1 MSALLNNNTMQSDR
15 RQAARTLLRFRPGI
29 AMRVALGFASI
40 AVAVL
45 AANLITQHST
55 RSARDRMRQL
65 VVEHEPVMRATETL
79 ASAISVYE
87 RVVIDRAERG
97 TGSPTAIEVA
107 SQRVFDAANHYA
119 QVTRGSAD
127 DASLAQFTQDL
138 ENFRRAG
145 SELVQA
151 SETHHARV
159 KKYWDQFRQIERTL
173 SSAQVV
179 TSEPIQELSRQLS
192 IIRERVR
199 ASIRSRNIEDL
210 QPIVASE
217 SAFGAAVDR
226 YQPALIRTQGEQWSA
241 QLHQLFKELNR
252 TRRSVFDMNADLEE
266 RSTAFRDQAAALW
279 SNVLTQLVTPA
290 RQALANADQLAQQAA
305 SKADRELSWG
315 SVFVLLL
322 LLAISIITVASVRR
336 PVRQLTDATRRLAAG
351 DISTRVPRGGMYEM
365 DVLAASFNHMAEQL
379 QKAETEVRSQQMQ
392 LESRVAERTRE
403 LRHLANHDPLT
414 QLPNR
419 RSLFDHL
426 QSAIARARASG
437 SRVALLFIDL
447 DNFKTINDSLGHEFG
462 DRVIQTVGERL
473 RMSSVFSGSFAAR
486 LGGDEFTV
494 VFENVSD
501 VERLCAAVLE
511 AFQGSLSIHGR
522 DLRLSVSV
530 GASVFPDHAEDGPS
544 LLRAADAALFNAKEL
559 GRNRSSLF
567 APELLHVAS
576 SRFRI
581 EQALRRAIE
590 REEFQLCY
598 QPEICLETQSTP
610 LVEAL
615 LRWHQPN
622 GEMMS
627 PADFLPIAEQSG
639 LIMEISDWVLRTS
652 IAAAAQW
659 HRGEWPSARVAV
671 NVSAH
676 QLLATDF
683 VARLETLLQQ
693 HQLPARALEL
703 ELTEN
708 VLQTGAATIAVLRR
722 LRELGVS
729 LAIDD
734 FGIGYS
740 SLTSLERLPL
750 TRVKIDR
757 SLIASIDE
765 GTRSPA
771 IVRSIIGLSHS
782 LGLQVT
788 AEGVERTSQLRQ
800 LLNDRGVHVQGFLIS
815 RPLPTAAV
823 PGFIEDCQRQL
834 CDLLDSLPPPS
845 SDLDNSAVRAL
856 RTATWRKS

>member
-1 MSALLNNNTMQSDR
+1 MSALSSNDKMSPATSS
-15 RQAARTLLRFRPGI
+15 AARALGFFRPGI
-29 AMRVALGFASI
+29 AMRVALGFAAI
-40 AVAVL
+40 AVAIL
-45 AANLITQHST
+45 TANLITQHST
-55 RSARDRMRQL
+55 RTARERMRQL
-65 VVEHEPVMRATETL
+65 VVEHEPIMRATESL

-87 RVVIDRAERG
+87 RVVMDQAERG
-97 TGSPTAIEVA
+97 TGSPEAITLA
-107 SQRVFDAANHYA
+107 SQRVADAAAHYA
-119 QVTRGSAD
+119 QVTQGSSSDPAP
-127 DASLAQFTQDL
+127 AGFTQDL
-138 ENFRRAG
+138 DSFRDAG
-145 SELVQA
+145 AVLVKTSQSHYVRSQA
-151 SETHHARV
+151 
-159 KKYWDQFRQIERTL
+159 YWQQLREIEGML
-173 SSAQVV
+173 SAAQSV
-179 TSEPIQELSRQLS
+179 TSEPIQELLRQLS
-192 IIRERVR
+192 ILQERVR
-199 ASIRSRNIEDL
+199 ASIKSRNIDDL

-217 SAFGAAVDR
+217 SAFTAAMNR
-226 YQPALIRTQGEQWSA
+226 YAPALIRTEGTVWAET
-241 QLHQLFKELNR
+241 LEKRFKELNR
-252 TRRSVFDMNADLEE
+252 RRRGVFDMNADLQQ
-266 RSTAFRDQAAALW
+266 RSADFRDQAAALW

-290 RQALANADQLAQQAA
+290 RIALTNADQLAQQAA
-305 SKADRELSWG
+305 AKADRELTWG

-322 LLAISIITVASVRR
+322 LLVISIITVASVRR
-336 PVRQLTDATRRLAAG
+336 PVRRLTEATRRLAAG

-365 DVLAASFNHMAEQL
+365 DVLAGSFNHMAEQL
-379 QKAETEVRSQQMQ
+379 ERAESEVRTQHSQ

-426 QSAIARARASG
+426 QSVIEHAKQSNR
-437 SRVALLFIDL
+437 RVAVLFIDL
-447 DNFKTINDSLGHEFG
+447 DNFKTINDSLGHEYG

-473 RMSSVFSGSFAAR
+473 RQNSVFSGSFAAR

-494 VFENVSD
+494 VFQD
-501 VERLCAAVLE
+501 VNDVDRLCSSVLE
-511 AFQGSLSIHGR
+511 AFQGSLSVHGR

-530 GASVFPDHAEDGPS
+530 GASVFPDHGEDGPS

-590 REEFQLCY
+590 REEFELCY
-598 QPEICLETQSTP
+598 QPEVCLETLSTP

-615 LRWHQPN
+615 LRWKQPN
-622 GEMMS
+622 GETIS
-627 PADFLPIAEQSG
+627 PADFLPVAEQSG
-639 LIMEISDWVLRTS
+639 LIMEISEWVLRTS
-652 IAAAAQW
+652 IAAAANW
-659 HRGEWPSARVAV
+659 HRDAWPNARIAV

-676 QLLATDF
+676 QLLAANF
-683 VARLETLLQQ
+683 VSRMEDLL
-693 HQLPARALEL
+693 HHYGLPPRALEL

-708 VLQTGAATIAVLRR
+708 VLQTGVATVAVLHT
-722 LRELGVS
+722 LRELGIS

-757 SLIASIDE
+757 SLIASIDA

-800 LLNDRGVHVQGFLIS
+800 LLNDRGVHVQGFLVS
-815 RPLPTAAV
+815 RPLIPAAV
-823 PGFIEDCQRQL
+823 PGFIAGCQQQL
-834 CDLLDSLPPPS
+834 GALLESLPPPMDIES
-845 SDLDNSAVRAL
+845 TGSVRAL
-856 RTATWRKS
+856 RAAWRKP

>member
-1 MSALLNNNTMQSDR
+1 VQISQTH
-15 RQAARTLLRFRPGI
+15 F
-29 AMRVALGFASI
+29 
-40 AVAVL
+40 
-45 AANLITQHST
+45 T
-55 RSARDRMRQL
+55 RSQSYWQQL
-65 VVEHEPVMRATETL
+65 RE
-79 ASAISVYE
+79 
-87 RVVIDRAERG
+87 
-97 TGSPTAIEVA
+97 
-107 SQRVFDAANHYA
+107 
-119 QVTRGSAD
+119 
-127 DASLAQFTQDL
+127 
-138 ENFRRAG
+138 
-145 SELVQA
+145 
-151 SETHHARV
+151 
-159 KKYWDQFRQIERTL
+159 IERML

-199 ASIRSRNIEDL
+199 ASIKSRNIDDL

-217 SAFGAAVDR
+217 SAFTDAVNR
-226 YQPALIRTQGEQWSA
+226 YEPVLIRTQGEAWVA
-241 QLHQLFKELNR
+241 GLHKRFKDLNR
-252 TRRSVFDMNADLEE
+252 TRRSVFDMNADLQQ
-266 RSTAFRDQAAALW
+266 RSADFRDQAAALW

-290 RQALANADQLAQQAA
+290 RVALANADQLAQQAA
-305 SKADRELSWG
+305 AKADRELTWG

-322 LLAISIITVASVRR
+322 LLIISIITVASVRR
-336 PVRQLTDATRRLAAG
+336 PVSRLTDATRRLAAG

-365 DVLAASFNHMAEQL
+365 DALAGAFNHMAEQL
-379 QKAETEVRSQQMQ
+379 EKAETEVRSQHLR

-426 QSAIARARASG
+426 QHVIAKARTANT
-437 SRVALLFIDL
+437 RVALLFIDL

-473 RMSSVFSGSFAAR
+473 RQSSVFSGSFAAR

-501 VERLCAAVLE
+501 VDRLCTTVLE
-511 AFQGSLSIHGR
+511 AFQGSLSVHGR

-530 GASVFPDHAEDGPS
+530 GASVFPDHGDDGPS

-567 APELLHVAS
+567 APEFLHVAS

-590 REEFQLCY
+590 REEFALCY
-598 QPEICLETQSTP
+598 QPEVCMETLSTP
-610 LVEAL
+610 VVEAL
-615 LRWHQPN
+615 LRWQQPN
-622 GEMMS
+622 GEMVP
-627 PADFLPIAEQSG
+627 PADFLPVAEQSG
-639 LIMEISDWVLRTS
+639 LIMEISDWVLRTA

-659 HRGEWPSARVAV
+659 HRDAWPPARVAV

-676 QLLATDF
+676 QLLATGF
-683 VARLETLLQQ
+683 VTRLESLLQQ
-693 HQLPARALEL
+693 YGLPSRALEL

-708 VLQTGAATIAVLRR
+708 VLQTGAATIAVLRK
-722 LRELGVS
+722 LREIGIS

-750 TRVKIDR
+750 TRVKIDG
-757 SLIASIDE
+757 SLIASIDAR
-765 GTRSPA
+765 TRSPA

-788 AEGVERTSQLRQ
+788 AEGVERASQLRQ
-800 LLNDRGVHVQGFLIS
+800 LLNDRGVHVQGFLVS
-815 RPLPTAAV
+815 RPLVPAAV
-823 PGFIEDCQRQL
+823 PIFIAGCQRQL
-834 CDLLDSLPPPS
+834 SDLLESLPPPV
-845 SDLDNSAVRAL
+845 DLDNTGSVRAL
-856 RTATWRKS
+856 RTAQRKS

>member
-1 MSALLNNNTMQSDR
+1 MPP
-15 RQAARTLLRFRPGI
+15 ARTPAAKALLRFRPGV
-29 AMRVALGFASI
+29 AMRVALGFAAI

-55 RSARDRMRQL
+55 RAARERMRQL
-65 VVEHEPVMRATETL
+65 VVEHEPVMRATESL

-97 TGSPTAIEVA
+97 SGSQATVEVA
-107 SQRVFDAANHYA
+107 SQRVFDAATQYR
-119 QVTRGSAD
+119 QVTHSSASD
-127 DASLAQFTQDL
+127 TSLVQFSSDL
-138 ENFRRAG
+138 DNFRQAG
-145 SELVQA
+145 SELVKTSA
-151 SETHHARV
+151 MHHVRAQI
-159 KKYWDQFRQIERTL
+159 YWQQLSDLEQML
-173 SSAQVV
+173 SSAQLV

-199 ASIRSRNIEDL
+199 ASIQSRNIDDL

-217 SAFGAAVDR
+217 TAFANAVSR
-226 YQPALIRTQGEQWSA
+226 YEPVLIRTQGETWFTGLQKR
-241 QLHQLFKELNR
+241 FKELNR
-252 TRRSVFDMNADLEE
+252 VRRSVFDMNAELQQQ
-266 RSTAFRDQAAALW
+266 SVAFRDQAAALW
-279 SNVLTQLVTPA
+279 SSVLTQLVAPA
-290 RQALANADQLAQQAA
+290 RLALANADQLAQQAA
-305 SKADRELSWG
+305 AKADRELTWG
-315 SVFVLLL
+315 STFVLLL
-322 LLAISIITVASVRR
+322 LLSISMITVASVRR
-336 PVRQLTDATRRLAAG
+336 PVRRLIDATRRLAAG
-351 DISTRVPRGGMYEM
+351 DISTRVPRGGIYEM
-365 DVLAASFNHMAEQL
+365 DLLAASFNHMAEQL
-379 QKAETEVRSQQMQ
+379 QKAETDVRSQQVQ

-426 QSAIARARASG
+426 QAVIARARVG
-437 SRVALLFIDL
+437 GNRVALLFIDL

-473 RMSSVFSGSFAAR
+473 RQSSVFSGSFAAR

-494 VFENVSD
+494 VFENVTD
-501 VERLCAAVLE
+501 VERLCATVLE
-511 AFQGSLSIHGR
+511 AFQGSLSVHGR

-530 GASVFPDHAEDGPS
+530 GASVFPDHGEDGAS

-590 REEFQLCY
+590 RDEFELCY
-598 QPEICLETQSTP
+598 QPEVCMETLSTP
-610 LVEAL
+610 VVEAL

-622 GEMMS
+622 GEVLS
-627 PADFLPIAEQSG
+627 PSEFLPVAEQSG
-639 LIMEISDWVLRTS
+639 LIMELSDWVLRTA
-652 IAAAAQW
+652 IATAAEW
-659 HRGEWPSARVAV
+659 HRESWSAARVAV

-676 QLLATDF
+676 QLLASGF
-683 VARLETLLQQ
+683 VERLEALLDQ
-693 HQLPARALEL
+693 HSLPSRALEL

-708 VLQTGAATIAVLRR
+708 VLQTGAATVAVLSR

-757 SLIASIDE
+757 SLIASIDA

-788 AEGVERTSQLRQ
+788 AEGVERTSQLRH

-815 RPLPTAAV
+815 RPIKRAAV
-823 PGFIEDCQRQL
+823 PVFIAGCQRHL
-834 CDLLDSLPPPS
+834 GALLESLPPPS
-845 SDLDNSAVRAL
+845 LDLENTGGVRAL
-856 RTATWRKS
+856 RTAAWRKP